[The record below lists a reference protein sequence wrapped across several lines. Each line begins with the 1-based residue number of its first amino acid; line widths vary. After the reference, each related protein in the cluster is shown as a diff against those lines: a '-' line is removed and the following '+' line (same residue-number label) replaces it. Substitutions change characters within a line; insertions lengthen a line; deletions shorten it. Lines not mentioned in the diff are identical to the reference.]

1 MISAEAF
8 GAHLKKLR
16 QLRQLSRREVA
27 GQLGISESAYA
38 SWEQG
43 RRDPGIADL
52 PENIGFQGGFLFEK
66 GEEGVPSGMTF
77 RGTSKVLQNP
87 LS

>member
-1 MISAEAF
+1 MKDTKERLISAEAF

-52 PENIGFQGGFLFEK
+52 LKLMSVLKIDPRELFWK
-66 GEEGVPSGMTF
+66 
-77 RGTSKVLQNP
+77 
-87 LS
+87 